1 MKTLLNILAIITLI
15 TNAAVAQVNWTVDP
29 AHTNARSEA
38 KHLGIAFV
46 DGQFKKLDGKVVT
59 SSDNDFNNA
68 KVNFNIDVNSID
80 TRVEMRD
87 NHLKSDDFFSAEKF
101 PTMKLSNATLSGKN
115 GKFTLTGD
123 LTIRDVTKK
132 VAFNVVQNNGIIT
145 DPWGKIRAGFT
156 ATTTINRFDYG
167 INYADKLPSGVFAVA
182 PEINIT
188 INVEITKDYKVFT

>member
-1 MKTLLNILAIITLI
+1 MKTLLNILAIITLF

-29 AHTNARSEA
+29 AHTNARFEA

-59 SSDNDFNNA
+59 SSDKDFNNA

-87 NHLKSDDFFSAEKF
+87 NHLKSDDFFNAEKY
-101 PTMKLSNATLSGKN
+101 PTMKLTNATLSGKN

-145 DPWGKIRAGFT
+145 DPWGKTRAGFT
-156 ATTTINRFDYG
+156 ATTTIHRFDYG

-188 INVEITKDYKVFT
+188 INVEITKD

>member
-1 MKTLLNILAIITLI
+1 MKTLLNILAIITLF

-29 AHTNARSEA
+29 AHTNARFEA

-188 INVEITKDYKVFT
+188 INVEITKD

>member
-1 MKTLLNILAIITLI
+1 MKTLLNILAIITLF

-29 AHTNARSEA
+29 AHTNARFEA

-59 SSDNDFNNA
+59 SSDKDFNNA

-101 PTMKLSNATLSGKN
+101 PTMKLTNATLSGKN
-115 GKFTLTGD
+115 GKFTLKGD

-145 DPWGKIRAGFT
+145 DPWGKTRAGFT

-188 INVEITKDYKVFT
+188 INVEITKD

>member
-1 MKTLLNILAIITLI
+1 MKTLLNILAIITLF
-15 TNAAVAQVNWTVDP
+15 TNEAVAQVNWTVDP
-29 AHTNARSEA
+29 AHTNARFEA

-59 SSDNDFNNA
+59 SSDKDFNNA

-87 NHLKSDDFFSAEKF
+87 NHLKSDDFFNAEKY
-101 PTMKLSNATLSGKN
+101 PTMKLTNATLSGKN

-145 DPWGKIRAGFT
+145 DPWGKTRAGFT

-188 INVEITKDYKVFT
+188 INVEITKD